1 MKNKFIL
8 ENLETNEIKEYKT
21 LRDISKEL
29 KIDYFQI
36 RELKEHSIRPK
47 KFFHNQHKNLA
58 SKYKITYNEN
68 CIVTLNFY
76 IDYETI

>member
-8 ENLETNEIKEYKT
+8 ENLENNEIKEYKT

-36 RELKEHSIRPK
+36 RELKEHCIRPK
-47 KFFHNQHKNLA
+47 KFFHNQHK
-58 SKYKITYNEN
+58 I
-68 CIVTLNFY
+68 
-76 IDYETI
+76 

>member
-8 ENLETNEIKEYKT
+8 ENLENNEIKEYKT

-36 RELKEHSIRPK
+36 RELKEHCIRHK

-58 SKYKITYNEN
+58 SKYKITYN
-68 CIVTLNFY
+68 
-76 IDYETI
+76 DTI

>member
-8 ENLETNEIKEYKT
+8 ENLENNEIKEYKT

-47 KFFHNQHKNLA
+47 KFFQNQHKNLA
-58 SKYKITYNEN
+58 SKYKITYNE
-68 CIVTLNFY
+68 TL
-76 IDYETI
+76 